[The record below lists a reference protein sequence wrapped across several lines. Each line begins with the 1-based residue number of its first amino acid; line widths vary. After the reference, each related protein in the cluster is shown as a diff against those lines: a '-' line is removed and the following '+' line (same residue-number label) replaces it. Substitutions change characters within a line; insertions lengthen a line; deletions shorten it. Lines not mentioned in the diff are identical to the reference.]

1 MTDGARADAAL
12 RASHLTIGRGNEPSG
27 SKSFFPGRRGDGGI
41 CELSSNLIKMQ

>member
-27 SKSFFPGRRGDGGI
+27 SKSFFPGKHVMEAYVS
-41 CELSSNLIKMQ
+41 CLVT